1 MKEKLGTMQVD
12 YLGLHFSS
20 VFTVLGQLTICKSW
34 FPLYN
39 VMVIAQAISYQLE
52 IK

>member
-1 MKEKLGTMQVD
+1 MQVD

-20 VFTVLGQLTICKSW
+20 VFTVCNLGRLTICRPW
-34 FPLYN
+34 FLLYN
-39 VMVIAQAISYQLE
+39 VMVIAQPISYQLE